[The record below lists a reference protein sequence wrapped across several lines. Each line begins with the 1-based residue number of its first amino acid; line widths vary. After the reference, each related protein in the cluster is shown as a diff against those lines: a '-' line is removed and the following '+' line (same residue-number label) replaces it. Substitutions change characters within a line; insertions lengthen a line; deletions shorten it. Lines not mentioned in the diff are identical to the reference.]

1 MDNEFYSD
9 MQQIASGLLGE
20 FQQGEVSYIA
30 VQPGEGGTPDDP
42 AQPVEVAT
50 VVNATVRGVL
60 WKYVQAGLATATDLQ
75 VTMPA
80 DTVVPSIEG
89 FFLIDGERYKI
100 VQIDRRPAA
109 GVAAVYI
116 CVVRK

>member
-1 MDNEFYSD
+1 MFYD
-9 MQQIASGLLGE
+9 EMQKIASDLLGE
-20 FQQGEVSYIA
+20 FQQGEVSYIGVTA
-30 VQPGEGGTPDDP
+30 GTGETPDDP
-42 AQPVEVAT
+42 AQPVEIAT

-80 DTVVPSIEG
+80 NTVVPSIEG
-89 FFLIDGERYKI
+89 FFTIDGARYKI

-116 CVVRK
+116 CVVRR